1 VSDQLEKIKS
11 MFEKEVVNG
20 VQQILTKVM
29 SRTETMSGNVI
40 ASFDNLRKWMVNEVI
55 SGLQQPF
62 NQ

>member
-1 VSDQLEKIKS
+1 MSDQLEKIKS